1 MKPFSKAMLS
11 EKDKEIKALKS
22 QVTLLQNHVST
33 VKYAFDKK
41 FDKLEQHGRRVCL
54 RIEGVEHQVNEKSQE
69 VLEKVVNIIKE
80 SEAEIPESVL
90 DIAHRIGS
98 TYTDNDTRKKD
109 AKHNCQIHDS

>member
-1 MKPFSKAMLS
+1 MVEGFAS
-11 EKDKEIKALKS
+11 ALK
-22 QVTLLQNHVST
+22 VL
-33 VKYAFDKK
+33 
-41 FDKLEQHGRRVCL
+41 
-54 RIEGVEHQVNEKSQE
+54 NEKSQE

-80 SEAEIPESVL
+80 SEAENPESVL

>member
-54 RIEGVEHQVNEKSQE
+54 RSEGVEHQVNEKSQE

-80 SEAEIPESVL
+80 SEAENPESVL

>member
-1 MKPFSKAMLS
+1 MNPLSKAMLS
-11 EKDKEIKALKS
+11 EKDKEINVLKS
-22 QVTLLQNHVST
+22 QVTLLQNHVSKA
-33 VKYAFDKK
+33 KYAFDKK
-41 FDKLEQHGRRVCL
+41 VDKLEQYGRRVYL
-54 RIEGVEHQVNEKSQE
+54 RIECVEHQVNEKSQE